1 MKAKDNLLEVFD
13 ELIEADQRSEPRV
26 MIVRLYVG
34 HNLFGNS
41 WPFLRII
48 VLYYSSDAC
57 SQLDSV
63 IKKQFRATSTI
74 MQQCLKYHATAR
86 HQNIQFMTVVN
97 CNSELQNDLCK
108 FDKYN
113 VHHIKNSHALLIQKW
128 YSQCVIFLNYYWHY
142 ILFPHYVYQRGLM
155 KQNLFIHKS

>member
-1 MKAKDNLLEVFD
+1 MKAKDNLLKVFD

-41 WPFLRII
+41 WPFLWII

-63 IKKQFRATSTI
+63 IKKTVSCYINNYATMFKIPCDSTAPKHSIHDSCQLQFRA
-74 MQQCLKYHATAR
+74 A
-86 HQNIQFMTVVN
+86 
-97 CNSELQNDLCK
+97 E
-108 FDKYN
+108 
-113 VHHIKNSHALLIQKW
+113 
-128 YSQCVIFLNYYWHY
+128 
-142 ILFPHYVYQRGLM
+142 
-155 KQNLFIHKS
+155 